1 MKKVLSLFMVLLLA
15 ISLFACGKEEAKQPT
30 IPALEEDHHV
40 QPPKSI
46 SVRSL
51 AELNEM
57 RDMINCT
64 DEEVLTGYLRSVEGG
79 GADSVADLEEF
90 IKLYDI
96 LPKFDLMGD
105 ITWVA
110 KFDEAFFITTTDE
123 EGNGFMVQYQYRKQ
137 GQPLDLTTSE
147 GILTAPIKSAD
158 GKVTIYTETRTPL
171 ESGVGESI
179 RYRGTLN
186 NIPIFIKY
194 IVRNDV
200 SVNTAQLFSTIT
212 VQDPAAAVK

>member
-1 MKKVLSLFMVLLLA
+1 MVLLLA

-40 QPPKSI
+40 QPPESI

-90 IKLYDI
+90 IKMYDA
-96 LPKFDLMGD
+96 LPKLDLIEGD
-105 ITWVA
+105 ITWISKSDTMFYISTIA
-110 KFDEAFFITTTDE
+110 ED
-123 EGNGFMVQYQYRKQ
+123 GSGFVVQYRYREQ

-147 GILTAPIKSAD
+147 GVLTTPIKSAD

-179 RYRGTLN
+179 RYRGMLN

-212 VQDPAAAVK
+212 VQDSAAIK